1 MSSLSPHSYDYL
13 DEIPDSLYE
22 TVVTLGVGELAQRC
36 QSLLYWRNS
45 LLKGQLPR
53 LFSWPTD
60 PDYQKIINALE
71 SANKYSLC
79 LGNTELTDYYC
90 LQILLF
96 LDSDKKEL
104 VLLLPNEEDASQSQF
119 QSAAEKSSHN
129 DNNTKQEQT
138 EKSKPDALSTVKEKT
153 SVSQAPETKAENKTQ
168 SFEQNI
174 DEQNPLKS
182 DLANFFNDYAI
193 ERRLGFDLT
202 KGQFKRQAWKEI
214 LHCHK
219 TIKHSPWLQRMIQQL
234 GRSKDVKAQEADE
247 KNLYLAS
254 ASTNHHVSSHRSN
267 KAPMEMSGVERNDD
281 VARMLPSELSM
292 LGHPKLKM
300 LWHSRR
306 AERMLLSYKVD
317 GVLSEHIPVCEP
329 IKVSEGS
336 STKHRYHQ
344 QGPVIV
350 ILDTS
355 ASMKGEPEHLAK
367 SIVLETLRMC
377 RQQKR
382 LCYLFLFSAQND
394 IQTIELDGSQQSWL
408 KILDLMQYSFH
419 GGTQIEPVMNQAMSL
434 LQIKKWR
441 QADILLLSDGRF
453 SLDDEFQNNMNTIRQ
468 QYGLNCQGINVGAW
482 QKHAM
487 YDLCDTVYDYPHL
500 STRKI

>member
-13 DEIPDSLYE
+13 DDIPDSLYE

-53 LFSWPTD
+53 LFSWPAN

-79 LGNTELTDYYC
+79 LHNTELTDYYC

-104 VLLLPNEEDASQSQF
+104 VLLLPNEEDPSLSQP
-119 QSAAEKSSHN
+119 QSPPENSPNSE
-129 DNNTKQEQT
+129 NNSNQEQT
-138 EKSKPDALSTVKEKT
+138 KISKPEVLSTVKEKAA
-153 SVSQAPETKAENKTQ
+153 SSQIPESKTENESQ

-219 TIKHSPWLQRMIQQL
+219 TIKHSAWLQRVIQQL
-234 GRSKDVKAQEADE
+234 GRNKNVKAKEGDG
-247 KNLYLAS
+247 KKIYLSS
-254 ASTNHHVSSHRSN
+254 AAINRQLSSHRSN
-267 KAPMEMSGVERNDD
+267 KATMEMSGVERNDD

-317 GVLSEHIPVCEP
+317 GVLSEHIPVCDP
-329 IKVSEGS
+329 IKVSEQS
-336 STKHRYHQ
+336 SSKHRDQ
-344 QGPVIV
+344 QKGPVIV

-367 SIVLETLRMC
+367 SIVLETLRVC

-382 LCYLFLFSAQND
+382 LCYLFLFSALDDVQ
-394 IQTIELDGSQQSWL
+394 QIELDGTQQSWL

-434 LQIKKWR
+434 LQTKKWR

-453 SLDDEFQNNMNTIRQ
+453 SLDDEFQNNINVMRQ
-468 QYGLNCQGINVGAW
+468 QHGLNCQGINVGAW

-500 STRKI
+500 TTRKF